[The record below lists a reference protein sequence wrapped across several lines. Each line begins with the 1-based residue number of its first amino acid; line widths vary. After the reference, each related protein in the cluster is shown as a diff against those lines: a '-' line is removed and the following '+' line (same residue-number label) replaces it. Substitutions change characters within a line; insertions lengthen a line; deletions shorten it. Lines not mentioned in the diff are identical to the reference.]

1 VVSGC
6 RDGAPWGPTTQAA
19 LNPLPTPLVSP
30 SQATFQKN
38 FQPLV
43 EWIVRMRERA
53 VAIVGKMEAQSR
65 VSLNVFKAC
74 EQLRD
79 PRDYNEL
86 TSAME
91 SLPRPTSLAFKT
103 ELKRVL
109 ENRWWTWVLCHP
121 GLKEVHESRRVLR
134 SSHTPVASPLSPR
147 VVDARA
153 KGGGP
158 GGGEGTRAP
167 VGGHR
172 TMFPNQPPLPSPS
185 LHPQA
190 PSARGRASRRP
201 SATWPTSGC

>member
-1 VVSGC
+1 MLEGT
-6 RDGAPWGPTTQAA
+6 GPRGGQ
-19 LNPLPTPLVSP
+19 PHKQPCTPSQRPSSP
-30 SQATFQKN
+30 ASQATFQKN

-91 SLPRPTSLAFKT
+91 ALPRPTSLAFKT

-121 GLKEVHESRRVLR
+121 GLKEVHDSRRVLR
-134 SSHTPVASPLSPR
+134 SSPTPLCLSLVPSS
-147 VVDARA
+147 
-153 KGGGP
+153 GGRQ
-158 GGGEGTRAP
+158 GEGEG
-167 VGGHR
+167 VGGVGRGHG
-172 TMFPNQPPLPSPS
+172 PPS
-185 LHPQA
+185 
-190 PSARGRASRRP
+190 G
-201 SATWPTSGC
+201 ATTQ

>member
-1 VVSGC
+1 
-6 RDGAPWGPTTQAA
+6 
-19 LNPLPTPLVSP
+19 
-30 SQATFQKN
+30 
-38 FQPLV
+38 
-43 EWIVRMRERA
+43 MRERA
-53 VAIVGKMEAQSR
+53 IAIVGKMEAQSR

-134 SSHTPVASPLSPR
+134 SSPTPLPLPCPLEWWAPGR
-147 VVDARA
+147 R
-153 KGGGP
+153 GG
-158 GGGEGTRAP
+158 
-167 VGGHR
+167 VGGVGRGHG
-172 TMFPNQPPLPSPS
+172 PPS
-185 LHPQA
+185 
-190 PSARGRASRRP
+190 G
-201 SATWPTSGC
+201 ATTQ